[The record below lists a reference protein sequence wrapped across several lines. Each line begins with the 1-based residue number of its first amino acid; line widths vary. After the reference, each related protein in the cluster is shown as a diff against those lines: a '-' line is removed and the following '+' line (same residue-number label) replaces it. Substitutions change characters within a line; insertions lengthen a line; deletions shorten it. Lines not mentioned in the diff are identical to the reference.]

1 MINIISLNIV
11 NILKIILV
19 KYNNLYDIVI
29 MIIN

>member
-1 MINIISLNIV
+1 MINIILLNIV

-19 KYNNLYDIVI
+19 KYNNPYDIVI